1 MGEVQEEAVTPIVH
15 KKLFCLCGGYVHV
28 VDAPENMAIF
38 LTLWERRHEGLGHG
52 LCRPSEAKPSQRLR
66 RQAMGTKDDFY
77 QAMNDLRP

>member
-1 MGEVQEEAVTPIVH
+1 MTPIVH

-28 VDAPENMAIF
+28 VDAPENMRLF
-38 LTLWERRHEGLGHG
+38 LDFWERRHAGLGHG

-66 RQAMGTKDDFY
+66 RKWSGITKAEDDLY